1 MEEVEAVRGDAVRHR
16 IELLEEVDAE
26 RLSLRSRIASVI
38 IRLGM
43 KLDPAAAARLDLQ
56 EEAA

>member
-1 MEEVEAVRGDAVRHR
+1 MEEVDAVRGDAVRHR
-16 IELLEEVDAE
+16 IEFLEEVEAE
-26 RLSLRSRIASVI
+26 RLPLRSRVANVF
-38 IRLGM
+38 IRFGM